1 MIRKQYKPDGS
12 PDLRRWM
19 VQCDICAV
27 SHTLTDTTT
36 WCIPANPN
44 MPDYC
49 PFCTNV
55 MAAHLIE
62 TAFT

>member
-27 SHTLTDTTT
+27 LHDLSDTTT
-36 WCIPANPN
+36 WCIPAHPN

-49 PFCTNV
+49 PFCTLV
-55 MAAHLIE
+55 IAAYLIE